1 MMLKRCHRTMI
12 GFLRRGRLPGPGRG
26 GFTLV
31 EILMVLVILSVGVL
45 PIALIQHRAR
55 HEVTE
60 ADIYTRAVTV
70 AQAQLERL
78 KSQGFGNIAN
88 EAGTDGPINWASTV
102 TNVGFGLDRV
112 EVAVTWQESGA
123 PMTMT
128 FADLVSMR

>member
-1 MMLKRCHRTMI
+1 MLTRCHHNLTR
-12 GFLRRGRLPGPGRG
+12 FLRRGRLPLPGRG

-55 HEVTE
+55 REVTQS
-60 ADIYTRAVTV
+60 DIYTRAITV
-70 AQAQLERL
+70 AQAQMERI
-78 KSQGFGNIAN
+78 KSQGFGNIAD
-88 EAGTDGPINWASTV
+88 EAGADGVINWTSTV

-112 EVAVTWQESGA
+112 EVVVTWQEGGA
-123 PMTMT
+123 PMTLT